1 MAAAG
6 IAKPSCCKEFKASVE
21 KKHLAYQLL
30 CPVLSTAPFSW
41 CRDIKVQL
49 VDKLL
54 IAYQTVCPNDPIPTI
69 KIGASKFL
77 LNGKYYI
84 AFNMKYIPR
93 TCMMKCCFDFNF
105 YFYKGAVERKIFYLI
120 FILFGSTLH
129 IRKTIAL
136 SLNQHLHMFQRYS
149 SFCNMQ
155 MRYLMRHLHT

>member
-1 MAAAG
+1 MKQFFFSSRENQNSVYKTLFRRFLLTTAG

-21 KKHLAYQLL
+21 KKNLAYQLL

-105 YFYKGAVERKIFYLI
+105 Y
-120 FILFGSTLH
+120 
-129 IRKTIAL
+129 
-136 SLNQHLHMFQRYS
+136 
-149 SFCNMQ
+149 
-155 MRYLMRHLHT
+155 

>member
-1 MAAAG
+1 MKQFFFSSRENQNSVYKTLFYRFLLTTAG

-21 KKHLAYQLL
+21 KKNLAYQLL

-77 LNGKYYI
+77 IIYI
-84 AFNMKYIPR
+84 
-93 TCMMKCCFDFNF
+93 
-105 YFYKGAVERKIFYLI
+105 
-120 FILFGSTLH
+120 ILHST
-129 IRKTIAL
+129 
-136 SLNQHLHMFQRYS
+136 
-149 SFCNMQ
+149 
-155 MRYLMRHLHT
+155 